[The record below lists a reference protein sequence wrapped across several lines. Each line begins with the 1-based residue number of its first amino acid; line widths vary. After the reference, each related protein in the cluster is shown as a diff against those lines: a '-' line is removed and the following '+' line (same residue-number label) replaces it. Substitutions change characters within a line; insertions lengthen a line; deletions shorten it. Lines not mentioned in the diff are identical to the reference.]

1 MGLKMKNFNIY
12 GGSLK
17 NQVFRE
23 IHEKI
28 IYRGELPKKGGLDRL
43 QI

>member
-1 MGLKMKNFNIY
+1 MKNFNIY

-17 NQVFRE
+17 NQVFRR
-23 IHEKI
+23 IHKTI